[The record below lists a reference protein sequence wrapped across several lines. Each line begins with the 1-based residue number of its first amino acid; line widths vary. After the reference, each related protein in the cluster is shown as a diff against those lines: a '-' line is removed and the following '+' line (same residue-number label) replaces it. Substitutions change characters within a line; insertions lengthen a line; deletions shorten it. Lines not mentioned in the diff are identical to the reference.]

1 MSISIESGIRKL
13 DFKIEGS
20 KKNLLHSSESLIK
33 RTLRNLRSPPHQRP
47 NWTTFSV
54 HSTPPLTE
62 ISSIAISNPR
72 QMTKWTIIRLK
83 TKAKATCVQTAIP
96 IIPRRSIK
104 SLTIGLPRGERKRK
118 ELDTIDTWK
127 STPNYRDTFFPPRK
141 HRRWNHDSREIG
153 GIFQPARVAMLLCH
167 RSVKLDSAKL
177 RVDIVVPH
185 EN

>member
-62 ISSIAISNPR
+62 ISSIAISNRRPSSSNDKVNYYT
-72 QMTKWTIIRLK
+72 TKDESKSDVCTNCYPYYSTSFYKKLNYWITTGRGREKSWIRSIHGNPPPTI
-83 TKAKATCVQTAIP
+83 AIP
-96 IIPRRSIK
+96 SSLLVNIDVGITIPEK
-104 SLTIGLPRGERKRK
+104 SVEYSNQPGSPCCFV
-118 ELDTIDTWK
+118 IDL
-127 STPNYRDTFFPPRK
+127 SN
-141 HRRWNHDSREIG
+141 
-153 GIFQPARVAMLLCH
+153 
-167 RSVKLDSAKL
+167 
-177 RVDIVVPH
+177 
-185 EN
+185 